1 MSQSKC
7 LVVLCWISLFSKSSC
22 IKTTASGLSYELGVN
37 GEKKLMET
45 GILLIKMD
53 IANFKLANLEILT
66 V

>member
-1 MSQSKC
+1 MSS
-7 LVVLCWISLFSKSSC
+7 WIKA
-22 IKTTASGLSYELGVN
+22 TASGLSYELGVN

-53 IANFKLANLEILT
+53 IANFTLVNLEILT

>member
-1 MSQSKC
+1 MSVQLRLIC
-7 LVVLCWISLFSKSSC
+7 PFSKSSW

-53 IANFKLANLEILT
+53 IAHFTLVNLEILT